1 MKKNILYPIVLFLS
15 LTAIFRC
22 QKVICFSPPTPFSLR
37 VVNAEMSD
45 MLDPAVAPSLKLVYL
60 DEQNANEVEID
71 FQLLDKT
78 VEATGAKLYF
88 LQSGDLPWK
97 SEEGFKKFKLYRGT
111 LPPDELTVN
120 VQTESDKNCTF
131 HTYEDVVFNG
141 VDIKN
146 SRDPSIGAYIAEIE

>member
-1 MKKNILYPIVLFLS
+1 MKKIILYSIVLFLS
-15 LTAIFRC
+15 LTATFSC
-22 QKVICFSPPTPFSLR
+22 KKVICLSPPIPFSLR
-37 VVNAEMSD
+37 VVNADMSD

-60 DEQNANEVEID
+60 DEQNANEVEMD

-131 HTYEDVVFNG
+131 HTYKEVVFNS

>member
-1 MKKNILYPIVLFLS
+1 MKKTILYFTLLILS
-15 LTAIFRC
+15 LIATFGC
-22 QKVICFSPPTPFSLR
+22 KKVICFSPPTPFVLR
-37 VVNAEMSD
+37 VVNAEMED
-45 MLDPAVAPSLKLVYL
+45 MLDPAVATTLKLVYV
-60 DEQNANEVEID
+60 DEQNANEVEMD

-120 VQTESDKNCTF
+120 VQTESDKNCTY
-131 HTYEDVVFNG
+131 HTYKEVLFNG
-141 VDIKN
+141 SDIKE
-146 SRDPSIGAYIAEIE
+146 SRDLGTNAFLARVE